1 MAAVVY
7 PCKGSATMTTILI
20 VDDDQ
25 TLQLALTRRLRSY
38 GYEVINAASGQEAL
52 DQLGDQGI
60 DVVVSDILMP
70 EMSGFEF
77 CRQLRAR
84 PNGQLV
90 PFIFLSSLGEL
101 NDRVQGYEF
110 GADDYLVK
118 PFHSQ
123 ELLAKIQ
130 GALAR
135 IERLQNAL
143 RQHAQP
149 NCGLASEAPEPLPL
163 SPAEEK
169 VFWEVVQGFTN
180 KEIAEHL
187 YISPR
192 TVQTHLSRIMT
203 KLEFS
208 NRSQIVRYAFE
219 QGYTH
224 QGVGSI
230 RQD

>member
-1 MAAVVY
+1 MI
-7 PCKGSATMTTILI
+7 TILI
-20 VDDDQ
+20 VDDDN
-25 TLQLALTRRLRSY
+25 TLQIALTRRLRSY
-38 GYEVINAASGQEAL
+38 GYDVINAASGAEAL
-52 DQLGDQGI
+52 DKLGDQCV

-77 CRQLRAR
+77 CRRLRER

-101 NDRVQGYEF
+101 NDRVQGYEL

-135 IERLQNAL
+135 SERLKNAVEQASKTVL
-143 RQHAQP
+143 Q
-149 NCGLASEAPEPLPL
+149 GLVGEPEPLPL

-180 KEIAEHL
+180 KEIADNL

-203 KLEFS
+203 KLGFT
-208 NRSQIVRYAFE
+208 NRSQIVRFAFE
-219 QGYTH
+219 HGYT
-224 QGVGSI
+224 QPGVSVN
-230 RQD
+230 Q

>member
-1 MAAVVY
+1 MI
-7 PCKGSATMTTILI
+7 TILI
-20 VDDDQ
+20 VDDDS
-25 TLQLALTRRLRSY
+25 TLQIALARRLRSH
-38 GYEVINAASGQEAL
+38 GYDVISAASGAEAL
-52 DQLGDQGI
+52 NLLGDRSV

-77 CRQLRAR
+77 CRKLRER

-101 NDRVQGYEF
+101 NDRVQGYEL

-130 GALAR
+130 AALAR
-135 IERLQNAL
+135 SERLKNAMQQVAKEGL
-143 RQHAQP
+143 GGGAQ
-149 NCGLASEAPEPLPL
+149 EPEPLPL

-180 KEIAEHL
+180 KEIADNL

-203 KLEFS
+203 KLGFT
-208 NRSQIVRYAFE
+208 NRSQIVRFAFE
-219 QGYTH
+219 HGYT
-224 QGVGSI
+224 QPGVGIGQSG
-230 RQD
+230 

>member
-1 MAAVVY
+1 MV
-7 PCKGSATMTTILI
+7 TILI
-20 VDDDQ
+20 VDDDN
-25 TLQLALTRRLRSY
+25 TLQIALTRRLRAY
-38 GYEVINAASGQEAL
+38 GYNVINATSGAEAL
-52 DQLGDQGI
+52 EKLGDQPV

-77 CRQLRAR
+77 CRLLRER
-84 PNGQLV
+84 PSGQLV

-123 ELLAKIQ
+123 ELVAKIQ
-130 GALAR
+130 GAVAR
-135 IERLQNAL
+135 NERLKQAMDE
-143 RQHAQP
+143 AIKSGE
-149 NCGLASEAPEPLPL
+149 GLADAEPDPLPL

-169 VFWEVVQGFTN
+169 VFWEVVKGFTN
-180 KEIAEHL
+180 KEIADNL

-203 KLEFS
+203 KLGFT
-208 NRSQIVRYAFE
+208 NRSQIVRFAFE
-219 QGYTH
+219 HGYS
-224 QGVGSI
+224 QPGVGI
-230 RQD
+230 NQ

>member
-1 MAAVVY
+1 MI
-7 PCKGSATMTTILI
+7 TILI
-20 VDDDQ
+20 VDDDS
-25 TLQLALTRRLRSY
+25 TLQIALARRLRSH
-38 GYEVINAASGQEAL
+38 GYDVINAASGAEAL
-52 DQLGDQGI
+52 NLLGDRSV

-77 CRQLRAR
+77 CRKLRER

-101 NDRVQGYEF
+101 NDRVQGYEL

-130 GALAR
+130 AALAR
-135 IERLQNAL
+135 SERLKNAMQQVAKEGL
-143 RQHAQP
+143 EGGAQ
-149 NCGLASEAPEPLPL
+149 EPEPLPL

-180 KEIAEHL
+180 KEIADNL

-203 KLEFS
+203 KLGFT
-208 NRSQIVRYAFE
+208 NRSQIVRFAFE
-219 QGYTH
+219 HGYT
-224 QGVGSI
+224 QPGVGIGQSG
-230 RQD
+230 

>member
-1 MAAVVY
+1 MI
-7 PCKGSATMTTILI
+7 TILI
-20 VDDDQ
+20 VDDDS
-25 TLQLALTRRLRSY
+25 TLQIALARRLRSH
-38 GYEVINAASGQEAL
+38 GYDVISAASGAEAL
-52 DQLGDQGI
+52 NLLGDRSV

-77 CRQLRAR
+77 CRKLRER

-101 NDRVQGYEF
+101 NDRVQGYEL

-130 GALAR
+130 AALAR
-135 IERLQNAL
+135 SERLKNAMQQVAKEGL
-143 RQHAQP
+143 EGGAQ
-149 NCGLASEAPEPLPL
+149 EPEPLPL

-180 KEIAEHL
+180 KEIADNL

-203 KLEFS
+203 KLGFT
-208 NRSQIVRYAFE
+208 NRSQIVRFAFE
-219 QGYTH
+219 HGYT
-224 QGVGSI
+224 QPGVGIGQSG
-230 RQD
+230 